1 MLYIVSFSSIAVFP
15 LFPVFVV
22 LVPLSVCLEHCQLCD
37 NTKKIVWPTSKQQ
50 KNETVYSEEI
60 LFLPACVRVCQENLM
75 RETNTRC
82 LSY

>member
-1 MLYIVSFSSIAVFP
+1 MLYIVSFSAIAIFP
-15 LFPVFVV
+15 LFPVFV
-22 LVPLSVCLEHCQLCD
+22 LVPLSVCLEHCQMMCD
-37 NTKKIVWPTSKQQ
+37 NTKKSCDQLQNNK
-50 KNETVYSEEI
+50 KMTVYSEEI

>member
-1 MLYIVSFSSIAVFP
+1 MLYIVSFSAIAIFP
-15 LFPVFVV
+15 LS
-22 LVPLSVCLEHCQLCD
+22 LSVSVSLLRTLSNDVTTKKLCD
-37 NTKKIVWPTSKQQ
+37 QLQNNKKKRL
-50 KNETVYSEEI
+50 YSEEI